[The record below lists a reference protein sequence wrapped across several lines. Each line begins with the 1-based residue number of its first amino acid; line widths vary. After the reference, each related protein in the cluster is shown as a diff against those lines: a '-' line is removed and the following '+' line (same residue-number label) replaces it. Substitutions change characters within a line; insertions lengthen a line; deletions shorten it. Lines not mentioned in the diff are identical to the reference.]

1 MDQNL
6 KKDSLELLTK
16 ESERYRLER
25 LGFFRDIREE
35 AELLASSFPPKEDE
49 TFAQWKSRGLREY
62 YRHKGFSAFCRKN
75 IDNPD
80 FETLVRTLI
89 NTYIQKAFES
99 SPRTETDRFL
109 APDLD
114 TVSYAMPPSLF
125 QELYTIYFSAMPS
138 FGNTSELDRFCGSIA
153 GERFPVDEARI
164 IGSLQENDNF
174 YWEKFYTKLR
184 PITDAFCYQMSGITG
199 ANNTHDIWSDTCISV
214 NRAVVEHRLK
224 EPVDSKAII
233 SYSVGILKNK
243 NKELAR
249 SKARTPVDV
258 DTLQYRLTAE
268 DDEKYFNNPITKPE
282 NFPSQIPS
290 LRNYIDYTDKDSI
303 QGYFIVILY
312 NKEHPLHD
320 ELVKGYEDKIER
332 MFEHYID
339 GLSYEEIVAR
349 HSGVTGD
356 KETAKE
362 CARLRQET
370 KRLKKNLLDRFH
382 KMMEKYR

>member
-1 MDQNL
+1 MDQRL
-6 KKDSLELLTK
+6 RKDSLELLTK

-25 LGFFRDIREE
+25 LGLFQDIREE
-35 AELLASSFPPKEDE
+35 AELLASRFPPKADE
-49 TFAQWKSRGLREY
+49 TFAQWKSRCLREY
-62 YRHKGFSAFCRKN
+62 YRHKGFSTFCRDN
-75 IDNPD
+75 IYNPM
-80 FETLVRTLI
+80 FETLVSSLI
-89 NTYIQKAFES
+89 NAHIQKAFNS
-99 SPRTETDRFL
+99 SPRTDTDRFL
-109 APDLD
+109 APDSD
-114 TVSYAMPPSLF
+114 TVSYAMPQSLF
-125 QELYTIYFSAMPS
+125 QELYTIYFSA
-138 FGNTSELDRFCGSIA
+138 
-153 GERFPVDEARI
+153 
-164 IGSLQENDNF
+164 SLQENDSF

-184 PITDAFCYQMSGITG
+184 PIADAFSYQMSGLSG
-199 ANNTHDIWSDTCISV
+199 SDSTHDLWSDTCISV
-214 NRAVVEHRLK
+214 NRAVVERRLK
-224 EPVDSKAII
+224 EPVDARAVI
-233 SYSVGILKNK
+233 SYSVGTIKNK
-243 NKELAR
+243 NKELLRNRA
-249 SKARTPVDV
+249 KTPVNV
-258 DTLQYRLTAE
+258 DSLQYKLSVE
-268 DDEKYFNNPITKPE
+268 DEERYFNNPATKPE

>member
-1 MDQNL
+1 MDQQL

-35 AELLASSFPPKEDE
+35 AELLASRFPPKEDE
-49 TFAQWKSRGLREY
+49 TFAQWKSRCLREY
-62 YRHKGFSAFCRKN
+62 YRHKGFSAFCRDN
-75 IDNPD
+75 IDTPG
-80 FETLVRTLI
+80 FEMLVRTLI
-89 NTYIQKAFES
+89 NTHLQNVFNS

-114 TVSYAMPPSLF
+114 TVSYAMPQSLF

-199 ANNTHDIWSDTCISV
+199 TNNTHDIWSDTCISV

-290 LRNYIDYTDKDSI
+290 LSTYIDYSDKESV
-303 QGYFIVILY
+303 QGYFVVILY

-320 ELVKGYEDKIER
+320 TLVKGYEDKIGR

-339 GLSYEEIVAR
+339 GMSYEEIVAR
-349 HSGVTGD
+349 HYGITDG
-356 KETAKE
+356 KKLTKE

-370 KRLKKNLLDRFH
+370 KRLKNNLLERFY
-382 KMMEKYR
+382 KMLEQYR